1 MRDMTLPEDFIRE
14 TRLLMGEARFDRFI
28 GAFDEEAPVSIRLN
42 PLKMWKVESGKWKVE
57 SGRWKEESGMWK
69 EERGKWKENTPATD
83 SARESNLFP
92 LSSFHFPQKKVPWC
106 PEGFYLSDRPQFTF
120 DPLFHAG
127 CYYVQE
133 AASMFI
139 THILNWWN
147 VERGKWQENSPATD
161 SAPESNLFP
170 LSTFHFPPI
179 SAPISA
185 LDMCAAP
192 GGKSTAMRTVL
203 PEGSV
208 LVSNEPI
215 PTRAQIL
222 LENITKWGWPD
233 CIVTNNYPRDFRKAK
248 VHFDLILCDV
258 PCSGE
263 GMFRKDPATISEWSL
278 QNVEKC
284 WRLQR
289 EIVADAWECLNPGG
303 ILIYSTCTFNTKE
316 NEENVRW
323 ILDTY
328 DAEPVTIPTDPSWNI
343 TGSLL
348 PGFDVPV
355 YRFIPGITRS
365 EGLFICVLRKAG
377 SPKLEAESWKPEAGS
392 RKVEAGSLKPEGGG
406 WKVEGGGR
414 KLPPQKDHPQKVQ
427 PQKILSQMSGLNVI
441 SSPPKLGGARG
452 GLNQRQTNPSFRPP
466 LTPPDSG
473 VESPRVDLSYQ
484 DALKYLR
491 GESLVLPP
499 DTPRGIVTVTYLDV
513 PLGPVKNIGPRANNL
528 YPKPW
533 RIKSTHLPTAP
544 VVIICTLEPCSLATE
559 GTQEL

>member
-1 MRDMTLPEDFIRE
+1 MVQLPEDFVRT
-14 TRLLMGEARFDRFI
+14 TRLLMGEDRFNRFL
-28 GAFDEEAPVSIRLN
+28 GAFDEEAPVSIRIN
-42 PLKMWKVESGKWKVE
+42 PRKVEC
-57 SGRWKEESGMWK
+57 
-69 EERGKWKENTPATD
+69 GKWKENTPTAELNAEMVAGSSSVFSSE
-83 SARESNLFP
+83 SAPESPSKHISFLFP
-92 LSSFHFPQKKVPWC
+92 PSSFLEKGVPSPSPIPRQQVPWC
-106 PEGFYLSDRPQFTF
+106 PEGYYLSGRPQFTF

-139 THILNWWN
+139 THIINWWK
-147 VERGKWQENSPATD
+147 VERGKRKENTPATEL
-161 SAPESNLFP
+161 ALESNLFP

-179 SAPISA
+179 SA
-185 LDMCAAP
+185 LDLCAAP

-203 PEGSV
+203 PEGSL

-248 VHFDLILCDV
+248 THFDIILCDV

-263 GMFRKDPATISEWSL
+263 GMFRKDPATISEWSQ

-303 ILIYSTCTFNTKE
+303 LLIYSTCTFNTKE

-323 ILDTY
+323 IIDTY
-328 DAEPVTIPTDPSWNI
+328 DAEPIMIPTEPEWNI

-348 PGFDVPV
+348 EGFDVPV

-365 EGLFICVLRKAG
+365 EGLFVCALVKRGVRSVECGVRNVLRQNQH
-377 SPKLEAESWKPEAGS
+377 
-392 RKVEAGSLKPEGGG
+392 LK
-406 WKVEGGGR
+406 
-414 KLPPQKDHPQKVQ
+414 
-427 PQKILSQMSGLNVI
+427 VI
-441 SSPPKLGGARG
+441 SL
-452 GLNQRQTNPSFRPP
+452 LNPHST
-466 LTPPDSG
+466 LHETK
-473 VESPRVDLSYQ
+473 VDLPYQ
-484 DALKYLR
+484 DALRYLR
-491 GESLVLPP
+491 GEALILPP
-499 DTPRGIVTVTYLDV
+499 DTPRGIVTVTYKGV
-513 PLGPVKNIGPRANNL
+513 PIGPVKNIGNRANNL

-533 RIKSTHLPTAP
+533 RIKTTHLPSTP
-544 VVIICTLEPCSLATE
+544 VEIICKP
-559 GTQEL
+559 